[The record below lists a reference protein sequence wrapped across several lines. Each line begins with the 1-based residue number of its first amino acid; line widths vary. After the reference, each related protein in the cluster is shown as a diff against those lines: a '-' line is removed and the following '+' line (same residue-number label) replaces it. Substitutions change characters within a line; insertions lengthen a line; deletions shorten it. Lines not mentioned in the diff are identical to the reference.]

1 MEQII
6 SKTELNNIRSSDK
19 RLVSINDSG
28 VCSTIISYVGAL
40 RIRDDALLYRP
51 PRGGGPPKLKYP
63 YSNVGTQSY
72 GIDGNILEEYTT
84 HELLDDDI
92 TYSDDKFAIF
102 EGDTLSHKPEALQ
115 FFYQWGRV
123 KHFEITQW
131 GTNYHRDSLLDHRDF
146 KYSIENLP
154 SLENFIFYLNEFKKR
169 LKPSFLQKV
178 DEYASNFND
187 KTISVHLRTGNN
199 MEQTQSKVEFKKYQD
214 MTFAL
219 ERKYYRMIDEYD
231 DSYNFFLS
239 CDNDE
244 LLTRFKDKY
253 GDRILTFDDEVD
265 TSSRALLDVFLLS
278 KNKNLILVHNS
289 NFSEVAWLLAGAPR
303 SIKVVSR
310 ERFTNPFWEH
320 TDEEQISLLPE

>member
-1 MEQII
+1 MEQVI

-28 VCSTIISYVGAL
+28 LCSTIISYVGAL

-51 PRGGGPPKLKYP
+51 SRDKLVELKYP
-63 YSNVGTQSY
+63 YSPFGSQSF
-72 GIDGNILEEYTT
+72 GLDGNILEEYTT
-84 HELLDDDI
+84 HELLDEDI

-102 EGDTLSHKPEALQ
+102 EGDTHSDKAEGLQ

-123 KHFEITQW
+123 DYKKITQW
-131 GTNYHRDSLLDHRDF
+131 GTNYHRDLD
-146 KYSIENLP
+146 YSIENLP
-154 SLENFIFYLNEFKKR
+154 SLENFIFYLKEFEKR
-169 LKPSFLQKV
+169 LNPLFLQKV
-178 DEYASNFND
+178 DEYSSNFND

-199 MEQTQSKVEFKKYQD
+199 MDWTQSKVEFKKYQD
-214 MTFAL
+214 MTSAI
-219 ERKYYRMIDEYD
+219 EREYYKMIDKYD

-253 GDRILTFDDEVD
+253 GDRILTFDDEVE

-278 KNKNLILVHNS
+278 KNKNMILYHNS

-303 SIKVVSR
+303 SIKVVSY

-320 TDEEQISLLPE
+320 TDEEQISLLSE

>member
-6 SKTELNNIRSSDK
+6 SKTELDSIRSSDK
-19 RLVSINDSG
+19 RLVSTNDSG
-28 VCSTIISYVGAL
+28 LCSTIISYVGAL

-51 PRGGGPPKLKYP
+51 PNDGGPPKLKYP

-92 TYSDDKFAIF
+92 KYSDDKFAIF
-102 EGDTLSHKPEALQ
+102 EGDIHSDKPEVLQ

-123 KHFEITQW
+123 NFKKITQW
-131 GTNYHRDSLLDHRDF
+131 GTSYSRDF
-146 KYSIENLP
+146 EYSIENLP

-199 MEQTQSKVEFKKYQD
+199 MHWTQSKVEFKKYQD
-214 MTFAL
+214 MTFSI
-219 ERKYYRMIDEYD
+219 EQKYYRMIDEYD
-231 DSYNFFLS
+231 DSHNFFLS

-278 KNKNLILVHNS
+278 KNKNMILYHNS
-289 NFSEVAWLLAGAPR
+289 NFSEVAWLLAGTPN
-303 SIKVVSR
+303 SIKVVSN
-310 ERFTNPFWEH
+310 ERFTNPFWEYE
-320 TDEEQISLLPE
+320 DEEQISLLSE

>member
-51 PRGGGPPKLKYP
+51 PRGKLVELKYP

-102 EGDTLSHKPEALQ
+102 EGDMYSDKPEALQ

-214 MTFAL
+214 MTSAI
-219 ERKYYRMIDEYD
+219 EREYYKMIDKYD

-253 GDRILTFDDEVD
+253 GDRILTFDEKVD

-278 KNKNLILVHNS
+278 KNKNMSLYHNS

-303 SIKVVSR
+303 SIKVVSY

-320 TDEEQISLLPE
+320 TDEEQISLLSE

>member
-1 MEQII
+1 MEQVI

-28 VCSTIISYVGAL
+28 LCSTIISYVGAL

-51 PRGGGPPKLKYP
+51 PRSKLVELKYP
-63 YSNVGTQSY
+63 YSPFGSQSF

-84 HELLDDDI
+84 HELLDEDI

-102 EGDTLSHKPEALQ
+102 EGDTYSDKAMGLQ

-123 KHFEITQW
+123 DYKKITQW
-131 GTNYHRDSLLDHRDF
+131 GTNYHRDLN
-146 KYSIENLP
+146 YSIENLP
-154 SLENFIFYLNEFKKR
+154 SLENFIFYLKEFEKR
-169 LKPSFLQKV
+169 LNPLFLQKV
-178 DEYASNFND
+178 DEYSSNFND

-199 MEQTQSKVEFKKYQD
+199 MDWTQSKVEFKKYQD
-214 MTFAL
+214 MTSAI
-219 ERKYYRMIDEYD
+219 EREYYRRIDKYD

-253 GDRILTFDDEVD
+253 GDRILTFDDEVE

-278 KNKNLILVHNS
+278 KNKNMILNHNS

-303 SIKVVSR
+303 SIKVVSC

-320 TDEEQISLLPE
+320 TDEEQISLLSE

>member
-1 MEQII
+1 MEGVI
-6 SKTELNNIRSSDK
+6 SKTELNNIRSSDR
-19 RLVSINDSG
+19 RLVSINNSG

-51 PRGGGPPKLKYP
+51 PREKDLRVKLKLKYP
-63 YSNVGTQSY
+63 YSPFGSQSF

-84 HELLDDDI
+84 HELLDEDI
-92 TYSDDKFAIF
+92 TYSDDKFVIF
-102 EGDTLSHKPEALQ
+102 EGDTHFESPEGLQ

-123 KHFEITQW
+123 NHEKITQQ
-131 GTNYHRDSLLDHRDF
+131 GTNYHRDF
-146 KYSIENLP
+146 NYSIENLP
-154 SLENFIFYLNEFKKR
+154 SLENFIFYLKEFEKR
-169 LKPSFLQKV
+169 LNPLFLQKV

-199 MEQTQSKVEFKKYQD
+199 MEWTQSKVEFKKYQD

-231 DSYNFFLS
+231 DSHNFFLS

-278 KNKNLILVHNS
+278 KNKNMILYHNS

-320 TDEEQISLLPE
+320 TDEEQISLLSE

>member
-1 MEQII
+1 VEQVI

-28 VCSTIISYVGAL
+28 LCSTIISYVGAL

-51 PRGGGPPKLKYP
+51 SRDKLVELKYP
-63 YSNVGTQSY
+63 YSPFGSQSF
-72 GIDGNILEEYTT
+72 GLDGNILEEYTT
-84 HELLDDDI
+84 HELLDEDI

-102 EGDTLSHKPEALQ
+102 EGDTHSDKAEGLQ

-123 KHFEITQW
+123 DYKKITQW
-131 GTNYHRDSLLDHRDF
+131 GTNYHRDLD
-146 KYSIENLP
+146 YSIENLP
-154 SLENFIFYLNEFKKR
+154 SLENFIFYLKEFEKR
-169 LKPSFLQKV
+169 LNPLFLQKV
-178 DEYASNFND
+178 DEYSSNFND

-199 MEQTQSKVEFKKYQD
+199 MDWTQSKVEFKKYQD
-214 MTFAL
+214 MTSAI
-219 ERKYYRMIDEYD
+219 EREYYKMIDKYD

-253 GDRILTFDDEVD
+253 GDRILTFDDEVE

-278 KNKNLILVHNS
+278 KNKNMILYHNS

-303 SIKVVSR
+303 SIKVVSY

-320 TDEEQISLLPE
+320 TDEEQISLLSE